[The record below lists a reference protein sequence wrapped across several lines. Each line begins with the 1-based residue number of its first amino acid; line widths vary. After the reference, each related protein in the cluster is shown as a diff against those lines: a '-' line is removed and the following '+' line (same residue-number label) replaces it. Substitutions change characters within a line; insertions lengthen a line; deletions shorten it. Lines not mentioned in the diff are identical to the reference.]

1 MGNYQTILCCPQNST
16 GEISEK
22 ESITDI
28 KESNSNTIS
37 PYLSMGSIKG
47 KNTISHKKQLFLYSH
62 NSDIVKSIFLE
73 DVVNSA
79 TINIKKIVFGKTFF
93 LGLLEDNNNK
103 TYLVGYG
110 DNSTGQLGLNVNTEY
125 YESNENN
132 NPKNYY
138 DYLLLINVFKQEE
151 VILDI
156 STQGNFSYILVKDT
170 KLNKTYIVKFGLNEE
185 EILKLRTVSVKE
197 INPIKIEE
205 CYDQII
211 NTITHIC
218 AMKYRTILTSS
229 DSIYIKGSL
238 FNMNYNRTYKLFK
251 KFENKT
257 IEKLLVGIGHL
268 VLELNDGTL
277 YTMGN
282 NEYGELGVITNDKNN
297 FHKVNFFLDKK
308 IKKISTG
315 FRHTLVLCEDGNLY
329 AFGENS
335 FGQCFGKDI
344 KCEPNIINVA
354 NNNEKIVNCFA
365 GADYSLLITESN
377 NIYAWGNCDFIVKD
391 ELNQINDVE
400 EKKMR
405 CISDMELKNVKDI
418 FCGIN
423 HILFYT
429 EVEN

>member
-110 DNSTGQLGLNVNTEY
+110 DNSSGQLGINVNTEY
-125 YESNENN
+125 FESNENN

-151 VILDI
+151 IILDI
-156 STQGNFSYILVKDT
+156 STEGNISYILVKDT

-185 EILKLRTVSVKE
+185 EILKLRTVTVKE

-205 CYDQII
+205 CYEEII
-211 NTITHIC
+211 NTITHIF

-268 VLELNDGTL
+268 ILELNDGTL

-335 FGQCFGKDI
+335 FGQCFGNDI

-354 NNNEKIVNCFA
+354 NINENIINCFA

-377 NIYAWGNCDFIVKD
+377 IIYAWGNCDFIVKD

>member
-1 MGNYQTILCCPQNST
+1 MGNYQTILCCPQNSNEDT
-16 GEISEK
+16 PEI
-22 ESITDI
+22 ESINEI
-28 KESNSNTIS
+28 KEANTNSNL
-37 PYLSMGSIKG
+37 PYLSMGSNKG
-47 KNTISHKKQLFLYSH
+47 KNISHKKQLFLYSH
-62 NSDIVKSIFLE
+62 NNDIIKSIFLE
-73 DVVNSA
+73 DVVNTSS
-79 TINIKKIVFGKTFF
+79 INIKKIIFGKTFF

-251 KFENKT
+251 KFKNKT

-429 EVEN
+429 EVDS

>member
-1 MGNYQTILCCPQNST
+1 MGNYQTILCCPQNSNGDT
-16 GEISEK
+16 PEI
-22 ESITDI
+22 ESINEI
-28 KESNSNTIS
+28 KEANTNSNL
-37 PYLSMGSIKG
+37 PYLSMGSNKG
-47 KNTISHKKQLFLYSH
+47 KNTSHKKQLFLYSH
-62 NSDIVKSIFLE
+62 NNDIIKSIFLE
-73 DVVNSA
+73 DVVNTSS
-79 TINIKKIVFGKTFF
+79 INIKKIIFGKTFF

-429 EVEN
+429 EIDS

>member
-110 DNSTGQLGLNVNTEY
+110 DNSSGQLGINVNTEY
-125 YESNENN
+125 FESNENN

-151 VILDI
+151 IILDI
-156 STQGNFSYILVKDT
+156 STEGNISYILVKDT

-185 EILKLRTVSVKE
+185 EILKLRTVTVKE

-205 CYDQII
+205 CYEEII
-211 NTITHIC
+211 NTITHIF

-268 VLELNDGTL
+268 ILELNDGTL

-335 FGQCFGKDI
+335 FGQCFGNDI

-354 NNNEKIVNCFA
+354 NINENIINCFA

-377 NIYAWGNCDFIVKD
+377 IIYTWGNCDFIVKD

>member
-1 MGNYQTILCCPQNST
+1 MGNYQTILCCPQNSNGDT
-16 GEISEK
+16 PEI
-22 ESITDI
+22 ESINEI
-28 KESNSNTIS
+28 KEANTNSNL
-37 PYLSMGSIKG
+37 PYLSMGSNKG
-47 KNTISHKKQLFLYSH
+47 KNISHKKQLFLYSH
-62 NSDIVKSIFLE
+62 NNDIIKSIFLE
-73 DVVNSA
+73 DVVNTSS
-79 TINIKKIVFGKTFF
+79 INIKKIIFGKTFF

-211 NTITHIC
+211 NTITHIF

-429 EVEN
+429 EVDS

>member
-1 MGNYQTILCCPQNST
+1 MGNIGRILCCEQNEI
-16 GEISEK
+16 GENLINENLTETK
-22 ESITDI
+22 KDN
-28 KESNSNTIS
+28 NSKTLL
-37 PYLSMGSIKG
+37 PYLSMGSIKS
-47 KNTISHKKQLFLYSH
+47 KNIPHKKQLFLYSH
-62 NSDIVKSIFLE
+62 DNDEIKSIFIE
-73 DVVNSA
+73 DVINSSSA
-79 TINIKKIVFGKTFF
+79 YVKKIVFGKNYF
-93 LGLLEDNNNK
+93 LGLIEDNNK

-110 DNSTGQLGLNVNTEY
+110 DNSSGQLGINVNTEY

-429 EVEN
+429 EVDS

>member
-1 MGNYQTILCCPQNST
+1 MGNYQTILCCPQNSNEDT
-16 GEISEK
+16 PEI
-22 ESITDI
+22 ESINEI
-28 KESNSNTIS
+28 KEANTNSNL
-37 PYLSMGSIKG
+37 PYLSMGSNKG
-47 KNTISHKKQLFLYSH
+47 KNISHKKQLFLYSH
-62 NSDIVKSIFLE
+62 NNDIIKSIFLE

-429 EVEN
+429 EVDS

>member
-1 MGNYQTILCCPQNST
+1 
-16 GEISEK
+16 
-22 ESITDI
+22 
-28 KESNSNTIS
+28 
-37 PYLSMGSIKG
+37 
-47 KNTISHKKQLFLYSH
+47 
-62 NSDIVKSIFLE
+62 
-73 DVVNSA
+73 
-79 TINIKKIVFGKTFF
+79 
-93 LGLLEDNNNK
+93 
-103 TYLVGYG
+103 
-110 DNSTGQLGLNVNTEY
+110 
-125 YESNENN
+125 
-132 NPKNYY
+132 
-138 DYLLLINVFKQEE
+138 
-151 VILDI
+151 
-156 STQGNFSYILVKDT
+156 
-170 KLNKTYIVKFGLNEE
+170 
-185 EILKLRTVSVKE
+185 
-197 INPIKIEE
+197 
-205 CYDQII
+205 
-211 NTITHIC
+211 
-218 AMKYRTILTSS
+218 MKYRTILTSS

-268 VLELNDGTL
+268 ILELNDGTL

-297 FHKVNFFLDKK
+297 FHKVNFFKDKK

-315 FRHTLVLCEDGNLY
+315 YRHTLVLCEDGILY

-335 FGQCFGKDI
+335 FGQCFGKEL

-354 NNNEKIVNCFA
+354 NINENIINCFA

-377 NIYAWGNCDFIVKD
+377 IIYTWGNCDFIVKD

>member
-1 MGNYQTILCCPQNST
+1 MGNYQTILCCPQNSNEDT
-16 GEISEK
+16 PEI
-22 ESITDI
+22 ESINEI
-28 KESNSNTIS
+28 KEANTNSNL
-37 PYLSMGSIKG
+37 PYLSMGSNKG
-47 KNTISHKKQLFLYSH
+47 KNISHKKQLFLYSH
-62 NSDIVKSIFLE
+62 NNDIIKSIFLE
-73 DVVNSA
+73 DVVNTSS
-79 TINIKKIVFGKTFF
+79 INIKKIIFGKTFF

-429 EVEN
+429 EVDS

>member
-1 MGNYQTILCCPQNST
+1 MGNYQTILCCPQNPS
-16 GEISEK
+16 GEITEI
-22 ESITDI
+22 ESINDI
-28 KESNSNTIS
+28 KEANTNSNL

-47 KNTISHKKQLFLYSH
+47 KNISHKKQLFLYSH
-62 NSDIVKSIFLE
+62 NNDIIKSIFLE
-73 DVVNSA
+73 DVVNSQ
-79 TINIKKIVFGKTFF
+79 TINIKKIIFGKNYF

-110 DNSTGQLGLNVNTEY
+110 DNSSGQLGLNVNTEY
-125 YESNENN
+125 FESNENN
-132 NPKNYY
+132 NPKNFY

-151 VILDI
+151 IILDI
-156 STQGNFSYILVKDT
+156 STEGSYSYILVKDT

-205 CYDQII
+205 CYEQII
-211 NTITHIC
+211 NTITHIF

-257 IEKLLVGIGHL
+257 IEKLLVGIGHI
-268 VLELNDGTL
+268 VLELNDGSL

-282 NEYGELGVITNDKNN
+282 NEYGELGVNTNDKNN
-297 FHKVNFFLDKK
+297 FHKVNFFKDKK

-315 FRHTLVLCEDGNLY
+315 YRHTLVLCEDGILY

-335 FGQCFGKDI
+335 FGQCFGKEL

-423 HILFYT
+423 HIIFYT
-429 EVEN
+429 QVEN

>member
-1 MGNYQTILCCPQNST
+1 MGNYQTILCCPQNSNEDT
-16 GEISEK
+16 PEI
-22 ESITDI
+22 ESINEI
-28 KESNSNTIS
+28 KEANTNSNL
-37 PYLSMGSIKG
+37 PYLSMGSNKG
-47 KNTISHKKQLFLYSH
+47 KNISHKKQLFLYSH
-62 NSDIVKSIFLE
+62 NNDIIKSIFLE
-73 DVVNSA
+73 DVVNTSS
-79 TINIKKIVFGKTFF
+79 INIKKIIFGKTFF

>member
-47 KNTISHKKQLFLYSH
+47 KNSSHKKQLFLYSH

-110 DNSTGQLGLNVNTEY
+110 DNSSGQLGLNVNTEY
-125 YESNENN
+125 FESNENN

-151 VILDI
+151 IILDI
-156 STQGNFSYILVKDT
+156 STEGNFSYILVKDT

-185 EILKLRTVSVKE
+185 EILKLRTVTVKE

-205 CYDQII
+205 CYEEII
-211 NTITHIC
+211 NTITHIF

-268 VLELNDGTL
+268 IIELNDGTL

-297 FHKVNFFLDKK
+297 LHKVNFFLDKK

-335 FGQCFGKDI
+335 FGQCFGNDI

-354 NNNEKIVNCFA
+354 NINESIVNCFA

-377 NIYAWGNCDFIVKD
+377 IIYAWGNCDFIIKD

>member
-110 DNSTGQLGLNVNTEY
+110 DNSSGQLGINVNTEY
-125 YESNENN
+125 FESNENN

-151 VILDI
+151 IILDI
-156 STQGNFSYILVKDT
+156 STEGNISYILVKDT

-185 EILKLRTVSVKE
+185 EILKLRTVTVKE

-205 CYDQII
+205 CYEEII
-211 NTITHIC
+211 NTITHIF

-268 VLELNDGTL
+268 ILELNDGTL

-354 NNNEKIVNCFA
+354 NINENIINCFA

-377 NIYAWGNCDFIVKD
+377 IIYAWGNCDFIVKD

-423 HILFYT
+423 HIIFYT
-429 EVEN
+429 QVEN